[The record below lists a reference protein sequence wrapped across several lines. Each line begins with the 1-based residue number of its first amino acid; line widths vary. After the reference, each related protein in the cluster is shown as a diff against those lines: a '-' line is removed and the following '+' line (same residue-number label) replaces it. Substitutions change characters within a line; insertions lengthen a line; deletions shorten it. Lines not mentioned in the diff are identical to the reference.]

1 MQEIKQIKEFEI
13 LIVIAYSGSVEI
25 NSFKIKTNNLLQA
38 KTIAKAL
45 KQYYNAD
52 IASVSIIKTFN

>member
-1 MQEIKQIKEFEI
+1 MEEIKQIKEFEI
-13 LIVIAYSGSVEI
+13 LIVLSYSGGTRI
-25 NSFKIKTNNLLQA
+25 NTFKIKTNNLIQS

-52 IASVSIIKTFN
+52 IATVSIIKTFY